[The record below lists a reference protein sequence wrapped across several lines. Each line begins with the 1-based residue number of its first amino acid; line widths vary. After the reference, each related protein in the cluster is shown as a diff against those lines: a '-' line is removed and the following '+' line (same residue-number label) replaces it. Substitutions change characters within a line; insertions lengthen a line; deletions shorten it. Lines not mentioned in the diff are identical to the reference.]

1 MHFPIARQGFPYILI
16 GLAGVV
22 LFLWLDFSIGWA
34 TAGLLTLFV
43 ASFFRDPERNSP
55 QGERTILSPADGK
68 ILLIEDGEKTP
79 FSSGR
84 TIKISI
90 FMSVFNCHVNR
101 VPTSGRIEK
110 IVYRPGKFF
119 SADKELA
126 SSENEQNALLLMTE
140 AGQGISFVQVAG
152 LIARRIVCWVRIG
165 QTVKQGDRFGLI
177 QFGSRVDLYLPPLTQ
192 LRVSRGDKVKAG
204 LTVMGELP

>member
-34 TAGLLTLFV
+34 IAGLLTLFV
-43 ASFFRDPERNSP
+43 TSFFRDPDRNSP

-68 ILLIEDGEKTP
+68 ILLIEDKEMTP

-101 VPTSGRIEK
+101 VPMSGRIEK
-110 IVYRPGKFF
+110 MVYRPGKFF
-119 SADKELA
+119 SADKEMA
-126 SSENEQNALLLMTE
+126 SAQNEQNALLLMTE

-204 LTVMGELP
+204 LTIMGELP

>member
-22 LFLWLDFSIGWA
+22 LFLWLDFSIGWV

-43 ASFFRDPERNSP
+43 TSFFRDPERHSP
-55 QGERTILSPADGK
+55 QGEKIFLSPADGK
-68 ILLIEDGEKTP
+68 ILLIEDKEKTP

-84 TIKISI
+84 TIKVSI

-101 VPTSGRIEK
+101 VPMSGRIEK
-110 IVYRPGKFF
+110 MVYRPGKFF
-119 SADKELA
+119 SANKELA
-126 SSENEQNALLLMTE
+126 SAQNEQNALLLLTE
-140 AGQGISFVQVAG
+140 AGQEISFVQVAG
-152 LIARRIVCWVRIG
+152 LIARRIVCWVRID

-204 LTVMGELP
+204 LTIMGELP